1 VEIHVLTPDALRL
14 VHDVPMYGRIAT
26 LELFKP
32 PLEPKHL
39 LFIATERHAFCVLSY
54 DASRGELITR
64 ASGDLSD
71 RIGRP
76 SECGQLGV
84 VDPECRCVGL
94 HAYDGLFKIIPMDQ
108 RGQLRDAFNVRLE
121 ELQVIDLKFLHGGAR
136 PTLAVLY
143 EDAKEGRHVKTYEV
157 NVAER
162 DLEPGPWA
170 MDDVEGGSSMIIP
183 VPAPLGGALVIGET
197 VVVYLNG
204 RGDDDNDDAGDRGAT
219 EAAAPRNGGGFD
231 GAAGSTGPT
240 RDRGDRARSS
250 SCFVKA
256 VASRA
261 DLIMSYGAV
270 DKDGSRVLLSDALG
284 TLHLLVVVHDGARAH
299 ALKLEPL
306 GETSVASTLSYLDDG
321 VVYVGSAYG
330 DSHLIRLH
338 AQPVKDEE
346 TNDPMDAGG
355 PSLSPMDA
363 DRGDASQRRRPS
375 YVEILETYPNLGPI
389 VDFAAVDLD
398 GHGQGQAVTCSGVAK
413 DGTLR
418 IIRNG
423 VGIEEQAAIEL
434 PGVRGCWSLR
444 RGDDDE
450 HDAVL
455 VVAFRGETRALAM
468 IDETDELAEHD
479 VEGFAFD
486 EETLACANVRGNA
499 IAQCT
504 SAGVRVADAA
514 TGRPLASWSPP
525 ASLGPVSV
533 AAVDREA
540 GAVVLGFAR
549 GALVSLLVA
558 APDENDKNGASGGGE
573 WIREG
578 SRAEIGAEVACVDA
592 SGGVCVVGTWS
603 RDAKT
608 LRVPDLTELS
618 AKSLDE
624 GPGAGSGPG
633 SLELLPGAA
642 ASSAIPR
649 SALLAE
655 LGGAAYAFVGLGDGQ
670 LLRFHLGED
679 GVLGEHKRITLGT
692 RPIALR
698 AFANK
703 GATHVFAGS
712 DRPTVI
718 SSANGK
724 LTFSGV
730 NAREILLACPF
741 NARSF
746 PDSLALATETGLAV
760 GAVDDI
766 QKLHVRTVPLHEQPR
781 RIAHQ
786 ASTGTFAVLTQSSDP
801 ETREQ
806 TSWVRLIDAATFE
819 TTDRHALE
827 RDECD
832 SSVVSCAFA
841 DDPREYYVV
850 GTAFQLPEEVEPS
863 KGRILVFEAREGKLA
878 LVAQKRT
885 TGAVY
890 NLNALRGKL
899 VAGVNSK
906 IQVFEWRKVDSPE
919 SNDANESEASGR
931 GKGKEGLGAGAVGPD
946 ANGPSSS
953 PPREL
958 ALECANHGH
967 IVALYARVRGD
978 LIVVGDLMKSVSLL
992 EYDPE
997 RKTLEERARDFNPN
1011 WMTAVDV
1018 LDDDHYLGAEN
1029 SFNLFTLRRDRFAAT
1044 EEARSRLDVVG
1055 AYHLGE
1061 FVNRFR
1067 RGSLVMSAPERA
1079 PSRRGADGSGSGS
1092 GGENG
1097 GAKNAVSAH
1106 GGALDTLLFGTVNG
1120 AVGVLA
1126 RLPEA
1131 RFDALDAVQ
1140 RGMRAVVSGVGGF
1153 SHEKWRSFHNEHR
1166 TAECKN
1172 FIDGDLVESF
1182 LDLRREKAE
1191 EVAKIAGR
1199 SVDELVDAVEA
1210 VARSTH

>member
-1 VEIHVLTPDALRL
+1 
-14 VHDVPMYGRIAT
+14 
-26 LELFKP
+26 
-32 PLEPKHL
+32 
-39 LFIATERHAFCVLSY
+39 
-54 DASRGELITR
+54 
-64 ASGDLSD
+64 
-71 RIGRP
+71 
-76 SECGQLGV
+76 
-84 VDPECRCVGL
+84 
-94 HAYDGLFKIIPMDQ
+94 
-108 RGQLRDAFNVRLE
+108 
-121 ELQVIDLKFLHGGAR
+121 
-136 PTLAVLY
+136 
-143 EDAKEGRHVKTYEV
+143 
-157 NVAER
+157 
-162 DLEPGPWA
+162 
-170 MDDVEGGSSMIIP
+170 
-183 VPAPLGGALVIGET
+183 
-197 VVVYLNG
+197 
-204 RGDDDNDDAGDRGAT
+204 
-219 EAAAPRNGGGFD
+219 
-231 GAAGSTGPT
+231 
-240 RDRGDRARSS
+240 
-250 SCFVKA
+250 
-256 VASRA
+256 
-261 DLIMSYGAV
+261 
-270 DKDGSRVLLSDALG
+270 
-284 TLHLLVVVHDGARAH
+284 
-299 ALKLEPL
+299 
-306 GETSVASTLSYLDDG
+306 
-321 VVYVGSAYG
+321 
-330 DSHLIRLH
+330 
-338 AQPVKDEE
+338 
-346 TNDPMDAGG
+346 
-355 PSLSPMDA
+355 
-363 DRGDASQRRRPS
+363 
-375 YVEILETYPNLGPI
+375 
-389 VDFAAVDLD
+389 
-398 GHGQGQAVTCSGVAK
+398 
-413 DGTLR
+413 
-418 IIRNG
+418 
-423 VGIEEQAAIEL
+423 
-434 PGVRGCWSLR
+434 
-444 RGDDDE
+444 
-450 HDAVL
+450 
-455 VVAFRGETRALAM
+455 
-468 IDETDELAEHD
+468 
-479 VEGFAFD
+479 
-486 EETLACANVRGNA
+486 
-499 IAQCT
+499 
-504 SAGVRVADAA
+504 
-514 TGRPLASWSPP
+514 
-525 ASLGPVSV
+525 
-533 AAVDREA
+533 
-540 GAVVLGFAR
+540 
-549 GALVSLLVA
+549 
-558 APDENDKNGASGGGE
+558 
-573 WIREG
+573 
-578 SRAEIGAEVACVDA
+578 
-592 SGGVCVVGTWS
+592 
-603 RDAKT
+603 
-608 LRVPDLTELS
+608 
-618 AKSLDE
+618 
-624 GPGAGSGPG
+624 
-633 SLELLPGAA
+633 
-642 ASSAIPR
+642 
-649 SALLAE
+649 
-655 LGGAAYAFVGLGDGQ
+655 
-670 LLRFHLGED
+670 
-679 GVLGEHKRITLGT
+679 
-692 RPIALR
+692 
-698 AFANK
+698 
-703 GATHVFAGS
+703 
-712 DRPTVI
+712 
-718 SSANGK
+718 
-724 LTFSGV
+724 
-730 NAREILLACPF
+730 LLACPF

-786 ASTGTFAVLTQSSDP
+786 SSTGTFAVLTQSSDP

-931 GKGKEGLGAGAVGPD
+931 GKGKEGLGAGAMGPD